1 MIVFKFGGASVKEAE
16 AVENVARLIAR
27 YAPAQTVVVVSAMGK
42 TTNALEGVLRAWY
55 DAPGEHPLERLAAV
69 RRDHFAIMRPLFP
82 AAHPVFSAVDGCF
95 QSVARRLSEQ
105 PSGLFDFEYDQL
117 VSVGEWLSTTIVS
130 AYLNDKQIATQWCD
144 ARRLIITDDCW
155 REGNVDWALTGAAIR
170 AQAEALFGARRER
183 TILLTQ
189 GFVGGTRDGRTTTL
203 GREGSDYTAAIFSHV
218 LDAEKM
224 VVWKDV
230 PGVLNADPHLFADP
244 VLLPRISYGEAIE
257 LTYYGATVIHPKTIK
272 PLQNKKIPLHV
283 RSFLHPEGPGTLI
296 TAEAAADPAVPSFI
310 VKRDQ
315 RLISIA
321 PKDFSFIVESH
332 LSAIFAAFAAAGVRI
347 NMMQHSAISFTA
359 CVSDDDRKIGR
370 LFDQLARSFTIRYNT
385 GLCLFTVRH
394 WTPEA
399 IATATAGR
407 SVLLEQRNRTTVQ
420 LVMTDN
426 PATEIPAP

>member
-1 MIVFKFGGASVKEAE
+1 MKEAG

-55 DAPGEHPLERLAAV
+55 DAPGEQPLERLAAV
-69 RRDHFAIMRPLFP
+69 RHDHFAMMRPLFP
-82 AAHPVFSAVDGCF
+82 AAHPVFPAVDGCF
-95 QSVARRLSEQ
+95 ESVARRLAEP

-130 AYLNDKQIATQWCD
+130 AYLNDKQLATQWCD

-155 REGNVDWALTGAAIR
+155 REAHVDWALTGEAIR
-170 AQAEALFGARRER
+170 AQAAALFDDRRDGR
-183 TILLTQ
+183 QVLLTQ

-218 LDAEKM
+218 LDAERM

-283 RSFLHPEGPGTLI
+283 RSFLQPEGPGTLI
-296 TAEAAADPAVPSFI
+296 SDEASADPAVPSFI

-315 RLISIA
+315 RLISIV
-321 PKDFSFIVESH
+321 PKDFSFIAEPH
-332 LSAIFAAFAAAGVRI
+332 LSVIFTAFAAAGIRI

-394 WTPEA
+394 WTPDA
-399 IATATAGR
+399 IAMATAGR
-407 SVLLEQRNRTTVQ
+407 RVLLEQRNRTTVQ

-426 PATEIPAP
+426 PTTEPPAP